1 MMAKRVEEK
10 ERITIY
16 AKQAERQELLR
27 KVLEY
32 TQAGSISEAIFTA
45 LAELMEYK
53 EREEKAEGTR
63 ALGKAQGMW
72 ADDPEIERAFELI
85 AKGWEDWEI
94 QGY

>member
-1 MMAKRVEEK
+1 MTEKLEEK

-16 AKQAERQELLR
+16 AKQEERQELLR

-32 TQAGSISEAIFTA
+32 TQADSISEAIFTA

-53 EREEKAEGTR
+53 EKQEKAEGAK
-63 ALGKAQGMW
+63 ALEESQGIW

-94 QGY
+94 EEY